1 MTSRSG
7 VKKSANSNMYEVSL
21 TEAWDRYGARLDGAF
36 ECPALVVSSTILP
49 DQAKNALSSSI
60 EALGYGKAAC
70 TFFVIGAI
78 AEPAAAD
85 SLTDAD
91 LFSVIEGLDPLVLV
105 IADEEAASACS
116 RAYRNDVVVPDK
128 GRLLGRDV
136 VGFKNFAAM
145 LETPQDKQRAWG
157 LLKRLPRLES

>member
-1 MTSRSG
+1 M
-7 VKKSANSNMYEVSL
+7 KKSANSNMYEVSL

-49 DQAKNALSSSI
+49 DQAKNALSSSS

-70 TFFVIGAI
+70 TFIGAI

-91 LFSVIEGLDPLVLV
+91 LFSVIEGLDPLVLI